1 MKQFAF
7 GLLLF
12 ASATGALSSCKD
24 SSKIPAPDVISAPL
38 FFPQV
43 SSDPNKNHFD
53 YATARASVASNPTRP
68 VFEFTI
74 DLKDQRDVKI
84 KAVEVYKSFKR
95 GAIIGPR
102 VLSGSYSSFPATV
115 SLNSQDVL
123 RNLPRLISLL
133 PVGGL
138 PQSYLTSTVSGTTT
152 GTNPILAG
160 DIIIF
165 TFEYVLE
172 DDSRIILTP
181 LTPVP
186 LLAPD
191 PAAQIISGARIS
203 APYAIYDTIRVS
215 R

>member
-12 ASATGALSSCKD
+12 ASATGAFSSCKD

-43 SSDPNKNHFD
+43 SSDKTKNHFD
-53 YATARASVASNPTRP
+53 YGSARAPEASNPVRP

-95 GAIIGPR
+95 GNTIGPR
-102 VLSGSYSSFPATV
+102 ALAGSYSTFPVTI
-115 SLNSQDVL
+115 SLNSQQVL
-123 RNLPRLISLL
+123 TDLKRLTLQNPI
-133 PVGGL
+133 GGL
-138 PQSYLTSTVSGTTT
+138 PQSTLSDTKASSPTATNGILT
-152 GTNPILAG
+152 G
-160 DIIIF
+160 DVIIF

-181 LTPVP
+181 LTSVP
-186 LLAPD
+186 LLAPSP
-191 PAAQIISGARIS
+191 PAQVISGGRIN
-203 APYAIYDTIRVS
+203 APYALYDTIRT
-215 R
+215 